1 MEAALST
8 PFLPSTIL
16 FSLLYDKYEKDLKKE
31 LFMCHKNIKLSME
44 ELYVMPRRARKFYIL
59 THNKEV
65 DKEKDIMKKRKK

>member
-16 FSLLYDKYEKDLKKE
+16 FLLMYDKYEKDLKKE
-31 LFMCHKNIKLSME
+31 LFMCHKNMKLSI
-44 ELYVMPRRARKFYIL
+44 ELLYGMPRRGRKLSIS